1 VIERLL
7 VNGMQGFYARML
19 TGFGTAAFAAYRI
32 GVDMEAVAFLPALG
46 FGQAATTAVGQRL
59 GARDPDGAR
68 RAGWVTT
75 QMAAIFMIAMGA
87 TFYFFA
93 EEWMRLFT
101 SDPEVIAKGVKFC
114 TVAALIQIPLPFSMV
129 VSGALRGAGE
139 TRWVMAM
146 PFLGGWLVRLP
157 LGYLLG
163 YVWGFGLMGVWW
175 TMLIDWCI
183 RGSLTALKFRY
194 MKFRLAD
201 MVHPPPSPVPVVA
214 TREVGG

>member
-1 VIERLL
+1 
-7 VNGMQGFYARML
+7 
-19 TGFGTAAFAAYRI
+19 
-32 GVDMEAVAFLPALG
+32 
-46 FGQAATTAVGQRL
+46 
-59 GARDPDGAR
+59 
-68 RAGWVTT
+68 
-75 QMAAIFMIAMGA
+75 
-87 TFYFFA
+87 
-93 EEWMRLFT
+93 
-101 SDPEVIAKGVKFC
+101 
-114 TVAALIQIPLPFSMV
+114 
-129 VSGALRGAGE
+129 
-139 TRWVMAM
+139 MAM